1 MASGAIAN
9 DEPANPEI
17 SLGNLICYRGSVLS
31 QSPLL
36 LDKFEQLELLQKR
49 TESALAQNPDDANA
63 LRELAEIKGAA
74 GDKTEAIRLLKHA
87 LELSPEDAV
96 VQEML
101 VETLLQGLATDYAAY
116 RADVPLISRLIRT
129 REQQIDLLRID
140 AAGQDTPDNKLTAWD
155 AYLRLADF
163 TAEEPAYLRLDTTTT
178 PCAAIAG
185 LRAS

>member
-1 MASGAIAN
+1 M
-9 DEPANPEI
+9 
-17 SLGNLICYRGSVLS
+17 LS

-74 GDKTEAIRLLKHA
+74 GDKTEAIRLLKRA

-101 VETLLQGLATDYAAY
+101 VETAARKAWPPITPPY

-140 AAGQDTPDNKLTAWD
+140 AAGQDTPDNKLAAWD
-155 AYLRLADF
+155 AYLRLGRF
-163 TAEEPAYLRLDTTTT
+163 HGRR
-178 PCAAIAG
+178 AG
-185 LRAS
+185 LPPPG